1 MRPLTLE
8 DPRTVGPY
16 RTLVRLGAGGMGVV
30 YLARSAGGS
39 LAAVKVIRAE
49 HAADPGFRARF
60 RREAETAA
68 RITGPWVVP
77 VLGADTEAREPW
89 LATAF
94 VPGPSLAQVVAAGGP
109 LPAVTVR
116 ALGSR
121 LAEAL
126 VVVHEAGLIHRDVK
140 PGNVLLA
147 LDGPRLIDFGI
158 ARHEGATALTATGAV
173 IGTPGY
179 LAPEQ
184 ASAGALGPPCDV
196 FSLGCVLVYAATGRG
211 PFGEGGGAGALFRT
225 VHEEPDLTGVPP
237 GSASLIAACLA
248 KDPAARPT
256 ASRVR
261 DALAGG
267 GEAVPDLA
275 GRAVPDPDRPEPS
288 APGASRDPRE
298 SLRAAPDLAGRV
310 APDPAGRVMP
320 DPAGRAVPDPAGR
333 VAPDPAGRAA
343 PDLAGRAVPD
353 PAGRVA
359 PDPAGRVAPDPAGR
373 AVPDLAGRAVPDPD
387 RPEPSAPRASRD
399 PRESLRAAPDP
410 GESAARGESPRTAS
424 ALTPWQA
431 PAGLPALIAERSA
444 AALALPD
451 PEPLPTTP
459 TPAGDETGRDEAA
472 GHEATGQEGGP
483 TRRRVLT
490 GAAAGAVLLVGGSA
504 AGWNALWG
512 RGGRAGGSPA
522 GSGDSPTYTIGLHT
536 DLGGPGRATGLAHQR
551 GAQLAVADH
560 NSRKDKA
567 FRLALRAEDD
577 RGDPAAALRV
587 AERLAADP
595 AVIAVL
601 GPTGAVLREEL
612 VQRYGAA
619 RLANVVVAAGS
630 STVESGTG
638 LHLCVTRPL
647 DRMLTPGL
655 ISYLTRT
662 RPATRI
668 LLVEDAADP
677 GLAGEVG
684 SAFREATPTGATLLE
699 HPLARGDA
707 GFGAV
712 ARKAVAG
719 RADAV
724 VLGGGDA
731 SRAARLATAL
741 TAEGFTGARVAA
753 GPALG
758 PAFLDGAGEAAD
770 GWVSAEAYTDPAALP
785 AARAFTAA
793 HRKRFGAPPATWA
806 AEAYDAVGLIARAA
820 GTTSASDEVRSGI
833 GGRLV
838 RTEHR
843 GIVRTLAFTAS
854 TRQMRMPDGIFLYRI
869 EKGRPR
875 FLGPYEEVREAPD
888 GSGR

>member
-1 MRPLTLE
+1 MRPLTSE

-30 YLARSAGGS
+30 YLARSAGGT

-109 LPAVTVR
+109 LPPVTVR

-121 LAEAL
+121 LADAL
-126 VVVHEAGLIHRDVK
+126 VAVHEAGLIHRDVK

-184 ASAGALGPPCDV
+184 ASAGPLGPPCDV

-225 VHEEPDLTGVPP
+225 VHEEPDLTGIPSGLAP
-237 GSASLIAACLA
+237 LIAACLA

-261 DALAGG
+261 DALTGG
-267 GEAVPDLA
+267 GEA
-275 GRAVPDPDRPEPS
+275 
-288 APGASRDPRE
+288 
-298 SLRAAPDLAGRV
+298 

-320 DPAGRAVPDPAGR
+320 DP
-333 VAPDPAGRAA
+333 
-343 PDLAGRAVPD
+343 
-353 PAGRVA
+353 
-359 PDPAGRVAPDPAGR
+359 
-373 AVPDLAGRAVPDPD
+373 D
-387 RPEPSAPRASRD
+387 RPEPTAPSASRD
-399 PRESLRAAPDP
+399 PRESFRAASDP
-410 GESAARGESPRTAS
+410 GESPDPPRPGTSDLRESPDPARRRSPDPGESPRTAPTP
-424 ALTPWQA
+424 ALAPWQA

-444 AALALPD
+444 AALALPA

-459 TPAGDETGRDEAA
+459 TPAGDETARDETA
-472 GHEATGQEGGP
+472 GDEATGKEGGP
-483 TRRRVLT
+483 ARRRVLT
-490 GAAAGAVLLVGGSA
+490 AGAAGAVLLVGGSA
-504 AGWNALWG
+504 ALWNALRG
-512 RGGRAGGSPA
+512 RGTGAGVPSA
-522 GSGDSPTYTIGLHT
+522 GSGESPTYTIGLHA

-567 FRLALRAEDD
+567 FRLALRTENDA
-577 RGDPAAALRV
+577 GDPAAAPRV

-619 RLANVVVAAGS
+619 RLATVVVAAGS

-662 RPATRI
+662 SPAGRV

-684 SAFREATPTGATLLE
+684 SAFREAVLSGATLLE
-699 HPLARGDA
+699 HPLVRGDA

-712 ARKAVAG
+712 ARKAVAA

-741 TAEGFTGARVAA
+741 ADEGFTGTRVAA

-770 GWVSAEAYTDPAALP
+770 GWVFAEAYADPAALP

-793 HRKRFGAPPATWA
+793 HRKRFGAPPAAWA

-820 GTTSASDEVRSGI
+820 GTTSASGEVRSGI
-833 GGRLV
+833 GGRIV

-843 GIVRTLAFTAS
+843 GIVRTLAFAAS
-854 TRQMRMPDGIFLYRI
+854 TRQVRIPDGIFLYRI

-875 FLGPYEEVREAPD
+875 FLGPYEEVRAASD

>member
-1 MRPLTLE
+1 MRPLTSE

-30 YLARSAGGS
+30 YLARSAGGA

-109 LPAVTVR
+109 LPTVAVR
-116 ALGSR
+116 ELGSR

-126 VVVHEAGLIHRDVK
+126 VAVHEAGLIHRDVK

-184 ASAGALGPPCDV
+184 ASAGPLGPPCDV

-225 VHEEPDLTGVPP
+225 VHEEPDLTGIPP
-237 GSASLIAACLA
+237 GLAPLIAACLA

-267 GEAVPDLA
+267 GEAAPDPA
-275 GRAVPDPDRPEPS
+275 GRAALDPAGRAALDPAGRAALDPAGRVMPDPDRPDPDRPEPS
-288 APGASRDPRE
+288 APSASRDPRE
-298 SLRAAPDLAGRV
+298 SLRAA
-310 APDPAGRVMP
+310 
-320 DPAGRAVPDPAGR
+320 
-333 VAPDPAGRAA
+333 
-343 PDLAGRAVPD
+343 
-353 PAGRVA
+353 
-359 PDPAGRVAPDPAGR
+359 
-373 AVPDLAGRAVPDPD
+373 
-387 RPEPSAPRASRD
+387 S
-399 PRESLRAAPDP
+399 DP
-410 GESAARGESPRTAS
+410 GESPDRGESPRTAFV
-424 ALTPWQA
+424 LTPWQA

-459 TPAGDETGRDEAA
+459 TPAGDETAGGETA
-472 GHEATGQEGGP
+472 GHEATGKDSGP
-483 TRRRVLT
+483 ARRRVLT
-490 GAAAGAVLLVGGSA
+490 AGAAGAVLLAGGSA
-504 AGWNALWG
+504 AVWNALRG
-512 RGGRAGGSPA
+512 RGTGAGGPPS
-522 GSGDSPTYTIGLHT
+522 GSGESPTYTIGLHA

-551 GAQLAVADH
+551 GALLAVADH
-560 NSRKDKA
+560 NSLKDKA
-567 FRLALRAEDD
+567 FRLALRTEDD

-601 GPTGAVLREEL
+601 GPTGGVLREEL

-647 DRMLTPGL
+647 DDMLTPGL
-655 ISYLTRT
+655 ISHLART
-662 RPATRI
+662 TPAGRI

-684 SAFREATPTGATLLE
+684 RAFREAAPTGATLLE
-699 HPLARGDA
+699 HPLVRGDA
-707 GFGAV
+707 GFGTV
-712 ARKAVAG
+712 ARKAVTG

-741 TAEGFTGARVAA
+741 TGEGFTGARVAA

-758 PAFLDGAGEAAD
+758 PAFLDGAGDAAD
-770 GWVSAEAYTDPAALP
+770 GWVFAEAYADPAALP
-785 AARAFTAA
+785 AARGFTAA
-793 HRKRFGAPPATWA
+793 HRERFGAPPATWA

-820 GTTSASDEVRSGI
+820 GTTSASGEVRSGI
-833 GGRLV
+833 GGRIV

-854 TRQMRMPDGIFLYRI
+854 TRRTRMPDGIFLYRI
-869 EKGRPR
+869 EQGRPR
-875 FLGPYEEVREAPD
+875 FLGPYEEVREASG

>member
-1 MRPLTLE
+1 MRPLTSE

-30 YLARSAGGS
+30 YLARSAGGA

-60 RREAETAA
+60 RREAEAA
-68 RITGPWVVP
+68 AQITGPWVVP
-77 VLGADTEAREPW
+77 VLGADTEAPEPW

-94 VPGPSLAQVVAAGGP
+94 VPGPSLADVVAAGGA
-109 LPAVTVR
+109 LPTTTVR

-121 LAEAL
+121 LAAAL
-126 VVVHEAGLIHRDVK
+126 VAVHEAGLIHRDVK

-158 ARHEGATALTATGAV
+158 ARHEGATALTTTGAV

-184 ASAGALGPPCDV
+184 ASAAPLGPRCDV
-196 FSLGCVLVYAATGRG
+196 FSLGCVLVYAATGRR
-211 PFGEGGGAGALFRT
+211 PFGEGAGAGSLYRT
-225 VHEEPDLTGVPP
+225 IHEEADLTGVEP
-237 GSASLIAACLA
+237 GLAPLITACLA

-261 DALAGG
+261 DALETGG
-267 GEAVPDLA
+267 A
-275 GRAVPDPDRPEPS
+275 PDPRVPGTPDPRVSPDRRGTP
-288 APGASRDPRE
+288 DPRE
-298 SLRAAPDLAGRV
+298 T
-310 APDPAGRVMP
+310 
-320 DPAGRAVPDPAGR
+320 
-333 VAPDPAGRAA
+333 
-343 PDLAGRAVPD
+343 
-353 PAGRVA
+353 
-359 PDPAGRVAPDPAGR
+359 
-373 AVPDLAGRAVPDPD
+373 
-387 RPEPSAPRASRD
+387 
-399 PRESLRAAPDP
+399 
-410 GESAARGESPRTAS
+410 PRTAPDTDTDTDIGTGTGTGPAS
-424 ALTPWQA
+424 APSPWQM

-451 PEPLPTTP
+451 PEPLTATLA
-459 TPAGDETGRDEAA
+459 PAEEASA
-472 GHEATGQEGGP
+472 IGP
-483 TRRRVLT
+483 TRRRLLT
-490 GAAAGAVLLVGGSA
+490 AGAAGAVLL
-504 AGWNALWG
+504 
-512 RGGRAGGSPA
+512 AGGSTATWIALRGRGTGAGGPA
-522 GSGDSPTYTIGLHT
+522 GSGEPATYTIGLHA

-560 NSRKDKA
+560 NSRADTA
-567 FRLALRAEDD
+567 FRLALRTEDD
-577 RGDPAAALRV
+577 AGDPAKALRV
-587 AERLAADP
+587 AGRLAADP
-595 AVIAVL
+595 SVIAVL
-601 GPTGAVLREEL
+601 GPTGDVLREDL
-612 VQRYGAA
+612 VQRYGTA
-619 RLANVVVAAGS
+619 RLATVVVAAGS

-638 LHLCVTRPL
+638 LQLCVTRPF
-647 DRMLTPGL
+647 DRMLPPGL
-655 ISYLTRT
+655 TSYLTRI

-684 SAFREATPTGATLLE
+684 GAFREAALTGATLLE
-699 HPLARGDA
+699 HPLARGNA

-741 TAEGFTGARVAA
+741 ADEGFTGTRVAA

-758 PAFLDGAGEAAD
+758 PAFLDGAGEAAE
-770 GWVSAEAYTDPAALP
+770 GWVFAEAYADPAALP
-785 AARAFTAA
+785 SAEAFIAA

-820 GTTSASDEVRSGI
+820 GTTSASGEVRSGI
-833 GGRLV
+833 AQRLV

-843 GIVRTLAFTAS
+843 GIVRTLAFHAS
-854 TRQMRMPDGIFLYRI
+854 TRQVRYENGIFLYRI
-869 EKGRPR
+869 ENGRPR
-875 FLGPYEEVREAPD
+875 FLGPYGEL
-888 GSGR
+888 

>member
-1 MRPLTLE
+1 MRPLTSE

-30 YLARSAGGS
+30 YLARSAGGA

-109 LPAVTVR
+109 LPTVTVR

-126 VVVHEAGLIHRDVK
+126 VAVHEAGLIHRDVK

-225 VHEEPDLTGVPP
+225 VHEEPELTGIPP
-237 GSASLIAACLA
+237 GLALLIAACLA

-267 GEAVPDLA
+267 GEAATDPAGREVPGSA
-275 GRAVPDPDRPEPS
+275 GRAVPDPGRPE
-288 APGASRDPRE
+288 
-298 SLRAAPDLAGRV
+298 
-310 APDPAGRVMP
+310 
-320 DPAGRAVPDPAGR
+320 
-333 VAPDPAGRAA
+333 
-343 PDLAGRAVPD
+343 
-353 PAGRVA
+353 
-359 PDPAGRVAPDPAGR
+359 
-373 AVPDLAGRAVPDPD
+373 PD

-399 PRESLRAAPDP
+399 PRESLRAASDP
-410 GESAARGESPRTAS
+410 GESADPGESPRTAS
-424 ALTPWQA
+424 VLTPWQA

-459 TPAGDETGRDEAA
+459 TPAGDETAGHETA
-472 GHEATGQEGGP
+472 GHEATGKNSGRA
-483 TRRRVLT
+483 RRRVLT
-490 GAAAGAVLLVGGSA
+490 AGAAAGAVLLVGGSA
-504 AGWNALWG
+504 AVWNALRG
-512 RGGRAGGSPA
+512 RGTGAGGPSA
-522 GSGDSPTYTIGLHT
+522 GAGEPPTYTIGLHA

-567 FRLALRAEDD
+567 FRLALRTEDD

-647 DRMLTPGL
+647 DGMLTPGL
-655 ISYLTRT
+655 ISHLART
-662 RPATRI
+662 TPAGRI

-684 SAFREATPTGATLLE
+684 RAFRESTPTGATLIE
-699 HPLARGDA
+699 HPLVRGDA

-712 ARKAVAG
+712 ARKAVTG

-741 TAEGFTGARVAA
+741 TGEGFTGLRVAV

-758 PAFLDGAGEAAD
+758 PAFLDAAGEAAD
-770 GWVSAEAYTDPAALP
+770 GWVFAEAYADPAALP

-793 HRKRFGAPPATWA
+793 HLGRFGAPPATWA

-820 GTTSASDEVRSGI
+820 GATSASGEVRSGI
-833 GGRLV
+833 GGRIV

-854 TRQMRMPDGIFLYRI
+854 TRRTHIPDGIFLYRI
-869 EKGRPR
+869 EQGRPR
-875 FLGPYEEVREAPD
+875 FLGPYEEVREASD